1 MWRMIFDDLRK
12 ITESARIGS
21 TESSEGLS
29 VVRVMGS
36 PKSQLAK
43 SVGKVSAKNLQIL
56 SIIITMLINKRFI
69 CFVKVTVM

>member
-1 MWRMIFDDLRK
+1 MIFADLRK
-12 ITESARIGS
+12 ITESARMGS

-56 SIIITMLINKRFI
+56 SIIIMPSFNRWQSFQISQLIAI
-69 CFVKVTVM
+69 